1 MAKADRSF
9 LFCHGTDSLF
19 WAFVC
24 LGMFVLVQLQFSGNE
39 LRLSRKDVEEHRI
52 PAKIHVCT
60 VFNRVWYH
68 NLWHFGNIAD
78 VLYGKPKIIGEAIKP
93 EYINTI
99 DPKFHQKTDTCPSK
113 YVGYSTIV
121 GWKIHQM

>member
-60 VFNRVWYH
+60 VFNRVWCH
-68 NLWHFGNIAD
+68 NLWQIGNIAD
-78 VLYGKPKIIGEAIKP
+78 VLYGKPKQSLERLSNPSTSIPLILSSTKKLTLVQVNA
-93 EYINTI
+93 
-99 DPKFHQKTDTCPSK
+99 FDTLL
-113 YVGYSTIV
+113 
-121 GWKIHQM
+121 